1 LSRLR
6 VYQFD
11 AGTEEA
17 RRPKPKNGATNMEAI
32 ENATSET
39 LKSSYANAAATAC
52 LALGHGKS
60 QRNEAEA
67 KRYAEELQA
76 RGVEPLEYFD
86 AAEMGTFN
94 GSGSV

>member
-1 LSRLR
+1 MRPTGTGRNAERRLGN
-6 VYQFD
+6 QQQ
-11 AGTEEA
+11 
-17 RRPKPKNGATNMEAI
+17 NGAVQMEAI
-32 ENATSET
+32 ENATIET

-60 QRNEAEA
+60 HRNEAEA

>member
-1 LSRLR
+1 
-6 VYQFD
+6 
-11 AGTEEA
+11 
-17 RRPKPKNGATNMEAI
+17 MEAI
-32 ENATSET
+32 ENATIET

-60 QRNEAEA
+60 QRNESQA

-76 RGVEPLEYFD
+76 RGVEPLEYLD

>member
-1 LSRLR
+1 
-6 VYQFD
+6 
-11 AGTEEA
+11 
-17 RRPKPKNGATNMEAI
+17 
-32 ENATSET
+32 
-39 LKSSYANAAATAC
+39 
-52 LALGHGKS
+52 LGHGKS
-60 QRNEAEA
+60 HRNEAEA

>member
-1 LSRLR
+1 M
-6 VYQFD
+6 
-11 AGTEEA
+11 
-17 RRPKPKNGATNMEAI
+17 ATI
-32 ENATSET
+32 ENATIET
-39 LKSSYANAAATAC
+39 LKTSYANAAATAC

-67 KRYAEELQA
+67 KQYARELRA
-76 RGVEPLEYFD
+76 LGVEPLEYFE

>member
-1 LSRLR
+1 
-6 VYQFD
+6 
-11 AGTEEA
+11 
-17 RRPKPKNGATNMEAI
+17 MEAI
-32 ENATSET
+32 KTATIET

-60 QRNEAEA
+60 H
-67 KRYAEELQA
+67 